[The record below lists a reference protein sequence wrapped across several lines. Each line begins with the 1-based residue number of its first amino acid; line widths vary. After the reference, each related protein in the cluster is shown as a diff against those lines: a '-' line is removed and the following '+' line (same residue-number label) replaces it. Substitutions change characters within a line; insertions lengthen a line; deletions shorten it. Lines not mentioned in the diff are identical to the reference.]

1 MLHDD
6 LSLSDALKSMPERH
20 FLELVLQRKR
30 ARTLSPPTFSRHEA
44 AIDMLPSLSS
54 KSSSEVPV
62 IKPTVLRWT
71 PANLP
76 ELRRPSIQSPL
87 FAAVNAAAAAS
98 SPETQDCGDNMD
110 LDDEETYARKDS
122 GVSFDEPIKKKQRV
136 MSADQTLRTRKLPDL
151 HNTSP
156 QSSSPSYFFE
166 ARSPPVIHPLDLRR
180 SSTAPPSPP
189 HYDALIKLPAITSLT
204 SIPNPTTQLAPIHP
218 HHDQHQHQYHPS
230 HSHHHHH
237 HHQQTTPRTSSIS
250 SISSVSSSFPSPTS
264 STVSSTQQQQAT
276 QANKRRHSSKDR
288 VARVPGQFLCEHVI
302 DVASGRICGQTFRRS
317 YDLSRHQTI
326 HLKDRP
332 FCFCAQC
339 GKKFTRMD
347 ALRRHERV
355 QGHTANK
362 RYHHHQHH
370 RHSTTTIH
378 TSTTHTNLDR
388 PQPQRARV

>member
-1 MLHDD
+1 MQRALRF
-6 LSLSDALKSMPERH
+6 LSFMNIV
-20 FLELVLQRKR
+20 F
-30 ARTLSPPTFSRHEA
+30 
-44 AIDMLPSLSS
+44 PSLSS

-76 ELRRPSIQSPL
+76 ELRRPSSQSPL

-98 SPETQDCGDNMD
+98 SPKTQDCGDDMD

-122 GVSFDEPIKKKQRV
+122 GVCFDEPIKKKQRV
-136 MSADQTLRTRKLPDL
+136 MSADQTLRSRKLPDL
-151 HNTSP
+151 HSTSP
-156 QSSSPSYFFE
+156 QSTSSSYFFE

-189 HYDALIKLPAITSLT
+189 HSNTLIKLPAITSLT
-204 SIPNPTTQLAPIHP
+204 SIPNSTTQLAPIHP
-218 HHDQHQHQYHPS
+218 HHDQHQKPTQ
-230 HSHHHHH
+230 
-237 HHQQTTPRTSSIS
+237 RTSSMS
-250 SISSVSSSFPSPTS
+250 SASSSFPSPTS
-264 STVSSTQQQQAT
+264 TVSSTTQQQSE

-288 VARVPGQFLCEHVI
+288 VARIPGQFLCEHVI

-362 RYHHHQHH
+362 RYHHHHH
-370 RHSTTTIH
+370 RHSTTSIT
-378 TSTTHTNLDR
+378 TSTHTNLDR
-388 PQPQRARV
+388 PHPQRARV